1 MLIVW
6 PIQYSGGGGI
16 RTLGTE
22 QTVHRFSKPALST
35 TQAPLR
41 MSIIIRYHVRTATYI
56 ARKIHEVSPVTLF
69 QTHLRKLTADD
80 SCEDRQ

>member
-1 MLIVW
+1 MHSIVE
-6 PIQYSGGGGI
+6 QSGGGGI

-41 MSIIIRYHVRTATYI
+41 VTSLYDLIVRVQPSLFE
-56 ARKIHEVSPVTLF
+56 KTLK
-69 QTHLRKLTADD
+69 QRD
-80 SCEDRQ
+80 